1 MRYVYADPRGC
12 ACLYVGTEAQYQEYQ
27 RLELE
32 KQLADERL
40 SAAQEYRN
48 AATMWGD
55 GWGPWP
61 WF

>member
-1 MRYVYADPRGC
+1 
-12 ACLYVGTEAQYQEYQ
+12 VGTEAQYQEYQ

-40 SAAQEYRN
+40 SAAQQYRN
-48 AATMWGD
+48 AATMWGE